1 MERREEQIR
10 DGIRKYGLKGKSTGA
25 DQALRACKRGSNW
38 IVGRGGGS
46 GRSSELEPR
55 RGWEGVSRKKMDKKR
70 RNDKKKRGR
79 RRSIET
85 RLNRIQGG
93 GSVSKVRGW
102 LVGDKEVDAVDNAA
116 DSRVESLNIGT
127 ETSRG
132 TVQCALPFIYRAR
145 AAFHGTFK
153 RHTHERKSE
162 ARRWRMCVCVSVLAY
177 IRSWCFLPV
186 ELFTCP
192 SPAPPELCA
201 RACFFYRLP
210 ISVSVTHFTSTPP
223 RPANTSE
230 GMLKRHTSGLLI

>member
-102 LVGDKEVDAVDNAA
+102 
-116 DSRVESLNIGT
+116 
-127 ETSRG
+127 
-132 TVQCALPFIYRAR
+132 
-145 AAFHGTFK
+145 
-153 RHTHERKSE
+153 
-162 ARRWRMCVCVSVLAY
+162 
-177 IRSWCFLPV
+177 
-186 ELFTCP
+186 
-192 SPAPPELCA
+192 
-201 RACFFYRLP
+201 
-210 ISVSVTHFTSTPP
+210 
-223 RPANTSE
+223 
-230 GMLKRHTSGLLI
+230 

>member
-38 IVGRGGGS
+38 IVVGRGGGS

-162 ARRWRMCVCVSVLAY
+162 ARRWRMCVCVCLCWRIYAHDVS
-177 IRSWCFLPV
+177 FL
-186 ELFTCP
+186 LNF
-192 SPAPPELCA
+192 SRA
-201 RACFFYRLP
+201 RALHPLNCALVRAFS
-210 ISVSVTHFTSTPP
+210 IVPP
-223 RPANTSE
+223 S
-230 GMLKRHTSGLLI
+230 L